1 MKIFTIA
8 CFCIFSTIVCKAIE
22 KDSREIK
29 YAAVLAVAALVLFHS
44 VAFVKDLI
52 SVFDGPFHS
61 VRNRQYVSYHT
72 VQVTWHMLYRT
83 ACI

>member
-29 YAAVLAVAALVLFHS
+29 YAAVLAAAVLVLFHS
-44 VAFVKDLI
+44 VAFVKCKCRVMQNLCKI
-52 SVFDGPFHS
+52 MGFDQI
-61 VRNRQYVSYHT
+61 R
-72 VQVTWHMLYRT
+72 
-83 ACI
+83 